1 MLMMQQQSKRFS
13 LLESII
19 NTFIGLLVTLLVSPL
34 IYWICNVKITIGQMT
49 WATLL
54 FTVVSIARNYF
65 IRRIFNNFKK

>member
-1 MLMMQQQSKRFS
+1 MMQQQSKRFS

-19 NTFIGLLVTLLVSPL
+19 NTFVGLLVTLLVSPL